1 MVVLQLPALPPA
13 PRIGLDE
20 RSSTGRLPSRP
31 WTVQHDRRA
40 LAPPLVQ
47 MVAGDTDE
55 RHDAE
60 DTKAAC
66 EIQGAWRQR
75 GSKDLRTLWRKAR
88 RLVNVVVDH
97 AMLQLSPVQMQK
109 WIKAATMQV

>member
-31 WTVQHDRRA
+31 WTVQHDRRGA
-40 LAPPLVQ
+40 LAPPLVISIL
-47 MVAGDTDE
+47 V
-55 RHDAE
+55 
-60 DTKAAC
+60 
-66 EIQGAWRQR
+66 
-75 GSKDLRTLWRKAR
+75 
-88 RLVNVVVDH
+88 RLIGGGGGT
-97 AMLQLSPVQMQK
+97 QLSPVQMQK